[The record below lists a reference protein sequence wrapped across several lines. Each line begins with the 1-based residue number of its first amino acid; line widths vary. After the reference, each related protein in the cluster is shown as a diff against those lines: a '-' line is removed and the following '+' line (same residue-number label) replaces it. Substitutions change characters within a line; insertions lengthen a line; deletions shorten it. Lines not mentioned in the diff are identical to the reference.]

1 MKPLE
6 ILTTRGQVF
15 AWLGLVATL
24 AGMVL
29 GYPDVTRIG
38 LLVLVLPL
46 CALVLTRRRS
56 PTLAVRRLVTPG
68 RLQPDQ
74 RALVEARFVNV
85 GRKTSAMYLAEE
97 HVDVHLGDRPR
108 FLLPRME
115 PQEER
120 TVRYPIRSA
129 HRGAYLLGPLGL
141 RQRDPFG
148 LTYLAVRLSSTTE
161 VLVLPRVH
169 DLGETRL
176 RPHARGSEGEQPQMV
191 ALHGEDDVSIR
202 NYRDGDELRRVH
214 WPATAHRGE
223 LMVRQEDRPSRR
235 RAVLL
240 LDGRRSA
247 HGEGRSASFEYAVS
261 ALASVARTLLLDRYV
276 VHLLTA
282 QTVRDGTAAHPVE
295 IDSLLDLLARAVT
308 EQDVQ
313 LEPLASAAHSFTAGG
328 VLAVAAI
335 VAHDAEEL
343 RHLASIREHGARA
356 SAFVLDRRSFAGV
369 DPDVD
374 QGAWAPKAAAEPTGP
389 PPPEPAPVAPG
400 KSGIL
405 TDAGWQVAAC
415 TPHTP
420 IPLAW
425 ATLQARS
432 NARMVS

>member
-6 ILTTRGQVF
+6 VLTRRGQVF
-15 AWLGLVATL
+15 VWLGLVATL

-46 CALVLTRRRS
+46 CALVITRRRS
-56 PTLAVRRLVTPG
+56 PTLAVRRVATPS
-68 RLQPDQ
+68 RLHPDQ

-85 GRKTSAMYLAEE
+85 GSRTSAMYLAQE
-97 HVDVHLGDRPR
+97 HLDVHLGDRPR
-108 FLLPRME
+108 FLLPRMD
-115 PQEER
+115 PREER

-129 HRGAYLLGPLGL
+129 HRGAYQLGPLGL

-148 LTYLAVRLSSTTE
+148 LTYVAARLCSTTE

-169 DLGETRL
+169 DLGQGRL
-176 RPHARGSEGEQPQMV
+176 HAPARGSEGEQPQMV

-202 NYRDGDELRRVH
+202 SYRDGDELRRVH

-235 RAVLL
+235 RAVLV
-240 LDGRRSA
+240 LDGRRRA

-261 ALASVARTLLLDRYV
+261 ALASVARALLLGGYV

-282 QTVRDGTAAHPVE
+282 QTVRDGTAARPLDL
-295 IDSLLDLLARAVT
+295 DSVLDLLARAAT
-308 EQDVQ
+308 EKDAQ
-313 LEPLASAAHSFTAGG
+313 LEPLAGAAHSFTAGG
-328 VLAVAAI
+328 VLAVAAV

-343 RHLASIREHGARA
+343 RHLASIREQGSRA
-356 SAFVLDRRSFAGV
+356 VAFVLDRPSFAGV
-369 DPDVD
+369 DPDAA
-374 QGAWAPKAAAEPTGP
+374 QGAWTPEAAAEPATP
-389 PPPEPAPVAPG
+389 PPVEPTAAGPG
-400 KSGIL
+400 QSGIL
-405 TDAGWQVAAC
+405 TYAGWQVAAC

-420 IPLAW
+420 IPQAW
-425 ATLQARS
+425 ATLQAGTSSRIAS
-432 NARMVS
+432 